1 VIIKSL
7 PLSMANETNTYG
19 PFALQEIKSAVEA
32 LIFASVEPLKSS
44 AIVATLLEADERI
57 TITDTEIDALIDAI
71 NAELLDQ
78 HRPYSIELIAGG
90 YVFITRSE
98 QHRWLRIYQHRNASR
113 RLSQS
118 ALESLAVIAYKQPLT
133 KPELDLIRG
142 VDSGHIIRNLLE
154 KDLIEVAGRAETP
167 GRPLYYRTSSTFLQ
181 HFGINSVSELP
192 KPREIEDI
200 LKDDDMAE
208 HRQLMLELKAEL
220 ERQQL
225 TDPPKES

>member
-1 VIIKSL
+1 
-7 PLSMANETNTYG
+7 MANETNTYG
-19 PFALQEIKSAVEA
+19 SFALQEVKSAVEA

-44 AIVATLLEADERI
+44 VIVATLLEADERI
-57 TITDTEIDALIDAI
+57 TITEMEVDALIDTI

-90 YVFITRSE
+90 YTFLTRSE

-225 TDPPKES
+225 TDPPKDS

>member
-1 VIIKSL
+1 
-7 PLSMANETNTYG
+7 MANETNTYG
-19 PFALQEIKSAVEA
+19 PFELQEVKAAIEA

-44 AIVATLLEADERI
+44 MIVATLQEADERI
-57 TITDTEIDALIDAI
+57 QITEAEVDALIDTI

-78 HRPYSIELIAGG
+78 HRPYCIELIAGG
-90 YVFITRSE
+90 YSFLTRSE

-225 TDPPKES
+225 TDPPKDS

>member
-1 VIIKSL
+1 
-7 PLSMANETNTYG
+7 MANETITYG
-19 PFALQEIKSAVEA
+19 PFALQEVKSAVEA

-44 AIVATLLEADERI
+44 VIVATLLEADERI
-57 TITDTEIDALIDAI
+57 AITETEVDALIDTI

-90 YVFITRSE
+90 YTFITRSE

>member
-1 VIIKSL
+1 
-7 PLSMANETNTYG
+7 MANETNTYG
-19 PFALQEIKSAVEA
+19 PFALQEVKSAVEA

-44 AIVATLLEADERI
+44 VIVATLLEADERI
-57 TITDTEIDALIDAI
+57 TITETEVDALIETI

-90 YVFITRSE
+90 YTFITRSE

-225 TDPPKES
+225 TDPPKDS

>member
-1 VIIKSL
+1 
-7 PLSMANETNTYG
+7 MAKETKTYG
-19 PFALQEIKSAVEA
+19 LFDFQEIKAAIEA
-32 LIFASVEPLKSS
+32 LIFASVEPLQS
-44 AIVATLLEADERI
+44 AVIVTTLQEADERI
-57 TITDTEIDALIDAI
+57 VISEAEVDALIDTI

-78 HRPYSIELIAGG
+78 HRPYGIELVAGG
-90 YVFITRSE
+90 YSFLTRAE

-118 ALESLAVIAYKQPLT
+118 ALESLAIIAYKQPLT

-154 KDLIEVAGRAETP
+154 KELIEVAGRAETP
-167 GRPLYYRTSSTFLQ
+167 GRPLYYRTSITFLQ

-220 ERQQL
+220 ERHQF
-225 TDPPKES
+225 TDPS

>member
-1 VIIKSL
+1 
-7 PLSMANETNTYG
+7 MANETNTYG